1 MPMTIYDQNVNNN
14 TWSGE
19 GSRSRSMVTL
29 LEAKKTLPRA
39 VARSSL
45 LFFLFKMRMVNY
57 FSGEREQL
65 RQMGTKSEKQ
75 TGCSSS
81 QSSSSSS
88 SSLSSL
94 SPQRVKSRQAALHH
108 NSHLHLHLHH
118 DNDPHQSS
126 VTPSESSDDLH
137 LYDHQYHHRYQ
148 HISTRAQWPR
158 LKAAM
163 EGVLLEEGS
172 AQEEPLRFDQ
182 NLWWRRWWRWSWWW
196 RENSLVWSTFMT
208 LKDIKLSSFESIE
221 PMLLAQQCSETNI
234 PTKCKSTGVWCWCNV
249 NVKC

>member
-1 MPMTIYDQNVNNN
+1 
-14 TWSGE
+14 
-19 GSRSRSMVTL
+19 MVTL

-81 QSSSSSS
+81 QSSSSSLSSSSSSS

-108 NSHLHLHLHH
+108 NSHLHLHH

-137 LYDHQYHHRYQ
+137 LYDHQYDHRYQ
-148 HISTRAQWPR
+148 HISIRAQ
-158 LKAAM
+158 
-163 EGVLLEEGS
+163 
-172 AQEEPLRFDQ
+172 
-182 NLWWRRWWRWSWWW
+182 
-196 RENSLVWSTFMT
+196 
-208 LKDIKLSSFESIE
+208 
-221 PMLLAQQCSETNI
+221 
-234 PTKCKSTGVWCWCNV
+234 
-249 NVKC
+249 

>member
-1 MPMTIYDQNVNNN
+1 MSITTHDQGRVPDQDQ
-14 TWSGE
+14 WLRSWKPRKPCRGL
-19 GSRSRSMVTL
+19 SRGHHCFL
-29 LEAKKTLPRA
+29 
-39 VARSSL
+39 
-45 LFFLFKMRMVNY
+45 FLFKMTMVNY

-81 QSSSSSS
+81 QSSSSSLSSSSSSS

-148 HISTRAQWPR
+148 HISIRAQ
-158 LKAAM
+158 
-163 EGVLLEEGS
+163 
-172 AQEEPLRFDQ
+172 
-182 NLWWRRWWRWSWWW
+182 
-196 RENSLVWSTFMT
+196 
-208 LKDIKLSSFESIE
+208 
-221 PMLLAQQCSETNI
+221 
-234 PTKCKSTGVWCWCNV
+234 
-249 NVKC
+249 